1 MTEQRSSG
9 SCQWRYALVNGVRTD
24 IEKAQSGDLG
34 ECELCH
40 GQLRARKGDV
50 RVPHWAHVSH
60 DVCDSWHESKGP
72 WHIAWQNEFPEEW
85 RECLIVKDQ
94 DRHIADIRTK
104 HGLVIEFQHS
114 AMNRDEQE
122 AREKFYGNM
131 IWVVDGKRLKND
143 WARFE
148 KNANANLKNIL
159 NHATRSPTMFC
170 VASDSAKIFP
180 HAWLNSTV
188 PVLFDFGKDVLWS
201 LLPTR
206 TKQGASMAIP
216 FLRNVFIQR
225 VTNHI
230 SLFDDSPV
238 ALVAELSRI
247 LDFRRTYV
255 PNLLPRPHRHYRL

>member
-50 RVPHWAHVSH
+50 RVPHWAHVSR

-143 WARFE
+143 WARLE
-148 KNANANLKNIL
+148 KNAKNKLWTIKSQGPQL
-159 NHATRSPTMFC
+159 LLFTSE
-170 VASDSAKIFP
+170 VSKVFP
-180 HAWLNSTV
+180 NAWLNCSV
-188 PVLFDFGKDVLWS
+188 PVLFDFGLSDLWCLLPLRTKHGVATIAHFSKEVFLKQVFDHSVLFDVL
-201 LLPTR
+201 
-206 TKQGASMAIP
+206 QI
-216 FLRNVFIQR
+216 N
-225 VTNHI
+225 
-230 SLFDDSPV
+230 
-238 ALVAELSRI
+238 ALVTDLSRF
-247 LDFRRTYV
+247 LDRRRAYV
-255 PNLLPRPHRHYRL
+255 PNVLSRPHRHYRL